1 MAEYHISAVS
11 VKCGNR
17 EEKREIFLL
26 TMAVSSDILL
36 QAKERRASPSSP
48 RAVAERFRWLVSG
61 LCGTVSGGVFRPFFI
76 FSCNRLE
83 VLNN

>member
-1 MAEYHISAVS
+1 MFYYTALYAPWKV
-11 VKCGNR
+11 R
-17 EEKREIFLL
+17 PEIFLL
-26 TMAVSSDILL
+26 TMAVGSDILL

-48 RAVAERFRWLVSG
+48 RAAAESFRWFPDYAEQYR
-61 LCGTVSGGVFRPFFI
+61 TVFSVRFLF